1 MTESMTCFL
10 SERIQVV
17 ACRNSKNWIVS
28 APVFLLNCLSGV
40 GWEEGL
46 LSKEWST
53 VNARLK
59 CIRNARVLTPNC
71 FPGLV
76 LLCPQWFLRWKQ
88 KQICLHFFW
97 KVPCLSDYDC
107 PFLIQVWVGK
117 KKDSPVVHFRV
128 MTLAYC
134 WNHDF
139 PAFCLLGFGLS
150 FTLVIPRQ
158 ISGRNKFPSG
168 RGISQTAYS
177 ASRQKTFWTRS

>member
-10 SERIQVV
+10 SECIQVV
-17 ACRNSKNWIVS
+17 ACRNSKNWSVS

-71 FPGLV
+71 IPGLV

-88 KQICLHFFW
+88 KQICLHFFE
-97 KVPCLSDYDC
+97 KCHVYRTMTVLSWYKSE
-107 PFLIQVWVGK
+107 WGK
-117 KKDSPVVHFRV
+117 KRLSSSSSP
-128 MTLAYC
+128 C
-134 WNHDF
+134 HDF
-139 PAFCLLGFGLS
+139 SILLKSWFSCIL
-150 FTLVIPRQ
+150 FTRFWLILHSRDP
-158 ISGRNKFPSG
+158 
-168 RGISQTAYS
+168 QTNLWAE
-177 ASRQKTFWTRS
+177 